1 MDCISYCFYLQSIMN
16 KLRLKCDDN
25 AAFNS
30 RTIILASEQG

>member
-1 MDCISYCFYLQSIMN
+1 MN